1 MSQNLASVHFTDEQW
16 APVDGAINAL
26 AEAIRAML
34 VPLGATARKRV
45 VKMGDGSEAFCRKA
59 ADVAADN
66 LGVMP
71 RNFDLEEFR
80 RDLASHDA
88 LNARIVRLRQLLEQ
102 MRNTE
107 MALGSDAMV
116 AALEAYSFL
125 KNSEGE
131 GAEELRRMLGER
143 FVGNGRRKADPAPVP
158 VPVPPVASVP
168 RTASVPPTN

>member
-1 MSQNLASVHFTDEQW
+1 MGQNLASVHYTDEQW
-16 APVDGAINAL
+16 APVDSAINAL
-26 AEAIRAML
+26 ADAIRGMM
-34 VPLGATARKRV
+34 VPLGSTARRRV

-71 RNFDLEEFR
+71 RNFDLDEFR
-80 RDLASHDA
+80 RDLATHDA
-88 LNARIVRLRQLLEQ
+88 LNGRIVRLTQLLEQ

-131 GAEELRRMLGER
+131 GVEELRRMLGER
-143 FVGNGRRKADPAPVP
+143 FAGNGRRKPEPEPEPVPAPRP
-158 VPVPPVASVP
+158 VPAI
-168 RTASVPPTN
+168 